1 MKLEIAIEKMRDT
14 IRLRHLSL
22 ATEQSYIG
30 WLVRFS
36 RFVAERCP
44 VGSPELKMEAFLTQ
58 LGPEVGN

>member
-14 IRLRHLSL
+14 IRLRHLSI

-36 RFVAERCP
+36 KFVRERCLEGKP
-44 VGSPELKMEAFLTQ
+44 VQTA
-58 LGPEVGN
+58 